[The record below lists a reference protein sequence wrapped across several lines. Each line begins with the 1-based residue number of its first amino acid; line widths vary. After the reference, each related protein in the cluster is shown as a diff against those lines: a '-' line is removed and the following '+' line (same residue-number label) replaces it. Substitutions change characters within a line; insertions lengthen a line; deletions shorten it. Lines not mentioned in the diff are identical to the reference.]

1 MDTFEMMR
9 IFAAVARDNSFTQ
22 AGQRLGIST
31 KLVSKYVAR
40 LEDRLGAQLFNR
52 TTRSVSLTELGVAYL
67 ERCEAILDQMRELD
81 DLVQA
86 RQTHLTGPIHVAA
99 PTGFGATWLSDA
111 LIPFLAENDEVNVE
125 LHLSDVRVALV
136 EEGFDLAV
144 RIGPLRDSTLIARK
158 LADMPLITCAAPS
171 YLATNG
177 SPGDPAALA
186 THTCIIDSNISEAT
200 SWHFTKGDRS
210 IDVKVSG
217 QFRANAPSAIT
228 RLALGGIGIARIPL
242 YQAQAALSD
251 GRLVQLFPDFQ
262 TELFGVHALYPPNRH
277 LTARVRALIDHLV
290 TTFSGA
296 FVLPEIK

>member
-9 IFAAVARDNSFTQ
+9 TFAAVARDGSFTQ

-31 KLVSKYVAR
+31 KLASKYVAK
-40 LEDRLGAQLFNR
+40 LEDQLGAQLFNR
-52 TTRSVSLTELGVAYL
+52 TTRSVALTELGAAYL
-67 ERCEAILDQMRELD
+67 ERCQAILDQMSELD

-86 RQTHLTGPIHVAA
+86 RQTHLSGPIQVAA

-111 LIPFLAENDEVNVE
+111 LIPFLAEHDGVNVE
-125 LHLSDVRVALV
+125 LHLSDARVALV

-158 LADMPLITCAAPS
+158 LAEMPLITCAAPS
-171 YLATNG
+171 YLAANG
-177 SPGDPAALA
+177 TPGDPSALA
-186 THTCIIDSNISEAT
+186 THACIIDTNLSEAT
-200 SWHFTKGDRS
+200 TWYFTKDGKNTA
-210 IDVKVSG
+210 VKVAG
-217 QFRANAPSAIT
+217 RFRANAPSAVA

-242 YQAQAALSD
+242 YQAQSAIAD
-251 GRLVQLFPDFQ
+251 ERLIHLFPNFQ

-290 TTFSGA
+290 KTFSGA
-296 FVLPEIK
+296 FVLPDVN